1 MLFDAHGGDVYGHA
15 GIKLDFSVNTNALG
29 MPAEVRQALLAA
41 VDSYSRYPDPQC
53 RQLTAAIAAKEGL
66 APDQVLCG
74 NGAADLIYRL
84 VYALKPRRALLL
96 APGFS
101 EYEAALRQ
109 AGTELT
115 YYRLRAENSFDPGAD
130 LADLIT
136 ADLDLLFLCNP
147 NNPTGRLLPEDVL
160 AKILQRAAA
169 TGTYVLIDECFLDFS
184 RAESAKSRLTDLPGL
199 FVLKAFTKI
208 YAMAGLRLGYL
219 LNADR
224 SVLAKVNRAGQCWS
238 VSLPAQVAGLAALQV
253 EGWEEKT
260 RELLESER
268 SFLTKNL
275 LDLGLEVLPSAANF
289 LLLRSDLPLYRLL
302 LDQGILIRSCANFI
316 GLDETYFR
324 LAVKRPEEN
333 QRLLAGLKEIIY
345 G

>member
-1 MLFDAHGGDVYGHA
+1 MQFDAHGGDIYGHA

-66 APDQVLCG
+66 PPDQVLCG

-84 VYALKPRRALLL
+84 VYGLKPRRALLL

-101 EYEAALRQ
+101 EYERALRQ
-109 AGTELT
+109 AGTELA
-115 YYRLRAENSFDPGAD
+115 YYRLRAENCFDPGED
-130 LADLIT
+130 LLDLIT

-147 NNPTGRLLPEDVL
+147 NNPTGRLIPEDL
-160 AKILQRAAA
+160 LEKILQRAGA

-184 RAESAKSRLTDLPGL
+184 RAESAQSRLTDLPGL

-224 SVLAKVNRAGQCWS
+224 ALLEQVNRAGQCWS
-238 VSLPAQVAGLAALQV
+238 VSLPAQLAGLAALKV
-253 EGWEEKT
+253 AGWEEKT

-268 SFLTKNL
+268 GFLTKEL

-324 LAVKRPEEN
+324 LAVKTAEEN
-333 QRLLAGLKEIIY
+333 RRLIAGLKEIID